1 MKIACEK
8 LQNRPEA
15 FIFASKAVVLRWNK
29 SSGTASAQMAMPDP
43 SAVLARFDTNKDG
56 SISKDE
62 WTAAGR
68 PAERFD
74 IVDADHDGK
83 VSVAELTQAMAKMQG
98 QRPAN

>member
-1 MKIACEK
+1 MRALIMISA
-8 LQNRPEA
+8 L
-15 FIFASKAVVLRWNK
+15 ASLTLA
-29 SSGTASAQMAMPDP
+29 GTASAQMAMPDP
-43 SAVLARFDTNKDG
+43 SAVLARFDTNQDG